1 MNKNDIKV
9 VQLVDGLPSQVGEQK
24 VRYRTVR
31 LRETTVADEFAA
43 VEMAERVVSIQG
55 KPTLLVSDELY
66 RVAMTLRHVD
76 RFECAG
82 LDPIDQKLMTLDMFG
97 RLSPL
102 DLAKIEERCVLVD
115 LAAQLRHGLI
125 MQADF
130 DAILAGEKEQ
140 SGPRTEGQAEAMGDA
155 GASAQSGPAMLADFG
170 AQHAAVAAD
179 GAGR

>member
-1 MNKNDIKV
+1 MNKNDISV
-9 VQLVDGLPSQVGEQK
+9 VKLVDGLPSQVGEQK

-31 LRETTVADEFAA
+31 LRETNVADEFAA

-66 RVAMTLRHVD
+66 RVAMTLRHVE

-97 RLSPL
+97 QLSPL

-115 LAAQLRHGLI
+115 LAAQLRHGPVERRRGFE
-125 MQADF
+125 D
-130 DAILAGEKEQ
+130 
-140 SGPRTEGQAEAMGDA
+140 RA
-155 GASAQSGPAMLADFG
+155 GASGTREPRNDADL
-170 AQHAAVAAD
+170 HARGFDAA
-179 GAGR
+179 AREPSQVHAEP

>member
-1 MNKNDIKV
+1 MNKSDIYR
-9 VQLVDGLPSQVGEQK
+9 VQLVGGLPSQIGEQT
-24 VRYRTVR
+24 VHYRTVR

-43 VEMAERVVSIQG
+43 VELAERVVSIKG

-82 LDPIDQKLMTLDMFG
+82 LDSIDQKLLTLEMFG

-125 MQADF
+125 TQADF

-140 SGPRTEGQAEAMGDA
+140 SGPRSEGQAGAMGDA
-155 GASAQSGPAMLADFG
+155 GASAQSGPAMLADYSSG
-170 AQHAAVAAD
+170 DAAVAT
-179 GAGR
+179 GGMGR